1 MQCIS
6 ANAIFGYKKSAK
18 DIHKLEID
26 DETAFIVE
34 MIFDYAL
41 TGKNS
46 IQIAKMLNEQQIKTP
61 AWYKNKC
68 DRRSYEVDSKTIWT
82 SAKVMKI
89 IRDQRYAGDMVGN
102 VRATTKVAKN
112 DNIRVDRKEW
122 IIVENTHKGI
132 VSKEIFRKVN
142 EEIMPIKERS
152 NVAVGESRRQGFC
165 YCAYCGRLL
174 QKENNPVNPYLFCV
188 RQKYDVK
195 NGCDEMKIMTIP
207 LQATLSAMVVKYVS
221 SLIELQT
228 FVKRSKM
235 KIFQNHKSAMT
246 GDEIEKEILK
256 LKQSTISLNQRYHEG
271 RFTKE
276 AYILQKDKIR
286 IQIEE
291 LEDKKLQILNGIG
304 DKEAQKE
311 WEKELEEK
319 IEKFKDRISFTESE
333 LAEVISRVDVY
344 SQTEIRVKWRFMDFT
359 AKATDYLVRA
369 QKIAC

>member
-152 NVAVGESRRQGFC
+152 NDAFFDC
-165 YCAYCGRLL
+165 
-174 QKENNPVNPYLFCV
+174 LFH
-188 RQKYDVK
+188 
-195 NGCDEMKIMTIP
+195 
-207 LQATLSAMVVKYVS
+207 
-221 SLIELQT
+221 
-228 FVKRSKM
+228 F
-235 KIFQNHKSAMT
+235 F
-246 GDEIEKEILK
+246 
-256 LKQSTISLNQRYHEG
+256 
-271 RFTKE
+271 F
-276 AYILQKDKIR
+276 
-286 IQIEE
+286 
-291 LEDKKLQILNGIG
+291 
-304 DKEAQKE
+304 
-311 WEKELEEK
+311 
-319 IEKFKDRISFTESE
+319 FF
-333 LAEVISRVDVY
+333 
-344 SQTEIRVKWRFMDFT
+344 F
-359 AKATDYLVRA
+359 
-369 QKIAC
+369 